1 MAVAAKNLVRIR
13 TSDGHGGHG
22 DANAD
27 TVVRVRPHGARVL
40 VVEDDP
46 TVLSA
51 VVRVL
56 ELDGYRVPTAKD
68 GRAGLD
74 AILTDTPDVV
84 VMDVMMPR
92 MDGIEVC
99 REVRRL
105 GIRVPILMLTARV
118 EVSDRVEGLD
128 AGADDYL
135 PKPFA
140 SKELS
145 ARIRAL
151 LRRTTSHSTHSRT
164 SVGPLIID
172 RDTRCVERAGRRI
185 DLTKTEFNLLELLA
199 EQSDIVISR
208 DFIYEHVWGYNFETN
223 SKSLD
228 VYVGYLRRK
237 LNAPGEDDLIRTV
250 RGIGY
255 SLVTK

>member
-1 MAVAAKNLVRIR
+1 MLA
-13 TSDGHGGHG
+13 
-22 DANAD
+22 
-27 TVVRVRPHGARVL
+27 
-40 VVEDDP
+40 
-46 TVLSA
+46 A

-56 ELDGYRVPTAKD
+56 ELDGHRVPTAKD
-68 GRAGLD
+68 GRAGLE
-74 AILTDTPDVV
+74 AILRDTPDVV
-84 VMDVMMPR
+84 VMDVMMPH
-92 MDGIEVC
+92 MNGIEVC
-99 REVRRL
+99 REVRRS
-105 GIRVPILMLTARV
+105 GNRVPILLLTARV

-151 LRRTTSHSTHSRT
+151 LRRTTPQHDDSKL
-164 SVGPLIID
+164 VAGPLTID
-172 RDTRCVERAGRRI
+172 RDTRSVMRAGRRI
-185 DLTKTEFNLLELLA
+185 DVTKTEFNLLELLA

-208 DFIYEHVWGYNFETN
+208 DFIYEHVWGYNFETS

>member
-1 MAVAAKNLVRIR
+1 VKQ
-13 TSDGHGGHG
+13 
-22 DANAD
+22 
-27 TVVRVRPHGARVL
+27 HGARVL

-46 TVLSA
+46 TVLAA

-56 ELDGYRVPTAKD
+56 ELDGHRVPTAKD
-68 GRAGLD
+68 GRAGLE
-74 AILTDTPDVV
+74 AILRDTPDVV
-84 VMDVMMPR
+84 VMDVMMPH
-92 MDGIEVC
+92 MNGIEVC
-99 REVRRL
+99 REVRRS
-105 GIRVPILMLTARV
+105 GNRVPILLLTARV

-151 LRRTTSHSTHSRT
+151 LRRTTPQHDDSKL
-164 SVGPLIID
+164 VAGPLTID
-172 RDTRCVERAGRRI
+172 RDTRSVMRAGRRI

-208 DFIYEHVWGYNFETN
+208 DFIYEHVWGYNFETS

-237 LNAPGEDDLIRTV
+237 LNAPGEEDLIRTV

>member
-1 MAVAAKNLVRIR
+1 MLA
-13 TSDGHGGHG
+13 
-22 DANAD
+22 
-27 TVVRVRPHGARVL
+27 
-40 VVEDDP
+40 
-46 TVLSA
+46 A

-56 ELDGYRVPTAKD
+56 ELDGHRVPTAKD
-68 GRAGLD
+68 GRAGLE
-74 AILTDTPDVV
+74 AILRDTPDVV
-84 VMDVMMPR
+84 VMDVMMPH
-92 MDGIEVC
+92 MNGIEVC
-99 REVRRL
+99 REVRRS
-105 GIRVPILMLTARV
+105 GNRVPILLLTARV

-151 LRRTTSHSTHSRT
+151 LRRTTPQHDDSKL
-164 SVGPLIID
+164 VAGPLTID
-172 RDTRCVERAGRRI
+172 RDTRSVMRAGRRI
-185 DLTKTEFNLLELLA
+185 DLSKTEFNLLELLA

-208 DFIYEHVWGYNFETN
+208 DFIYEHVWGYNFETS

-237 LNAPGEDDLIRTV
+237 LNAPGEEDLIRTV

>member
-1 MAVAAKNLVRIR
+1 MKP
-13 TSDGHGGHG
+13 HG
-22 DANAD
+22 D
-27 TVVRVRPHGARVL
+27 RVL

-46 TVLSA
+46 TVLAA

-56 ELDGYRVPTAKD
+56 ELDGHRVPTAKD
-68 GRAGLD
+68 GRAGLE
-74 AILTDTPDVV
+74 AILRDTPDVV
-84 VMDVMMPR
+84 VMDVMMPH

-99 REVRRL
+99 REVRRS
-105 GIRVPILMLTARV
+105 GNRVPILLLTARV

-151 LRRTTSHSTHSRT
+151 LRRTTPQHDDSKL
-164 SVGPLIID
+164 VAGPLTID
-172 RDTRCVERAGRRI
+172 RDTRSVMRAGRRI

-208 DFIYEHVWGYNFETN
+208 DFIYEHVWGYNFETS

-237 LNAPGEDDLIRTV
+237 LNAPGEEDLIRTV

>member
-1 MAVAAKNLVRIR
+1 ML
-13 TSDGHGGHG
+13 G
-22 DANAD
+22 D
-27 TVVRVRPHGARVL
+27 TVFRVKPHGARVL

-46 TVLSA
+46 TVLAA

-56 ELDGYRVPTAKD
+56 ELDGHRVPTAKD
-68 GRAGLD
+68 GRAGLE
-74 AILTDTPDVV
+74 AILRDTPDVV
-84 VMDVMMPR
+84 VMDVMMPH

-99 REVRRL
+99 REVRRS
-105 GIRVPILMLTARV
+105 GNRVPILLLTARV

-151 LRRTTSHSTHSRT
+151 LRRATPQHDDSKL
-164 SVGPLIID
+164 VAGPLTID
-172 RDTRCVERAGRRI
+172 RDTRSVTRAGRRI

-208 DFIYEHVWGYNFETN
+208 DFIYEHVWGYNFETS

>member
-1 MAVAAKNLVRIR
+1 MLA
-13 TSDGHGGHG
+13 
-22 DANAD
+22 
-27 TVVRVRPHGARVL
+27 
-40 VVEDDP
+40 
-46 TVLSA
+46 A

-56 ELDGYRVPTAKD
+56 ELDGHRVPTAKD
-68 GRAGLD
+68 GRAGLE
-74 AILTDTPDVV
+74 AILRDTPDVV
-84 VMDVMMPR
+84 VMDVMMPH

-99 REVRRL
+99 REVRRS
-105 GIRVPILMLTARV
+105 GNRVPILLLTARV

-151 LRRTTSHSTHSRT
+151 LRRTTPQHDDSKL
-164 SVGPLIID
+164 VAGPLTID
-172 RDTRCVERAGRRI
+172 RDTRSVTRAGRRI

-208 DFIYEHVWGYNFETN
+208 DFIYEHVWGYNFETS

-237 LNAPGEDDLIRTV
+237 LNAPGEEDLIRTV

>member
-1 MAVAAKNLVRIR
+1 VK
-13 TSDGHGGHG
+13 
-22 DANAD
+22 
-27 TVVRVRPHGARVL
+27 PHGARVL

-46 TVLSA
+46 TVLAA

-56 ELDGYRVPTAKD
+56 ELDGHRVPTAKD
-68 GRAGLD
+68 GRAGLE
-74 AILTDTPDVV
+74 AILRDTPDVV
-84 VMDVMMPR
+84 VMDVMMPH
-92 MDGIEVC
+92 MNGIEVC
-99 REVRRL
+99 REVRRS
-105 GIRVPILMLTARV
+105 GNRVPILLLTARV

-151 LRRTTSHSTHSRT
+151 LRRTTPQHDDSKL
-164 SVGPLIID
+164 VAGPLTID
-172 RDTRCVERAGRRI
+172 RDTRSVMRAGRRI

-208 DFIYEHVWGYNFETN
+208 DFIYEHVWGYNFETS

-237 LNAPGEDDLIRTV
+237 LNAPGEEDLIRTV